1 MFVGSDANE
10 EKVTAKP
17 GNATWLVN
25 KTENETF
32 INSFF
37 SKKGQFLMEN
47 KRHFPQAKF
56 NIALSSNYKF
66 LQVNNLYSYDKT
78 MKISILQM
86 LLQW

>member
-37 SKKGQFLMEN
+37 SKLWSIFDE
-47 KRHFPQAKF
+47 KRKIDVFFGHVYYRRLDE
-56 NIALSSNYKF
+56 ALK
-66 LQVNNLYSYDKT
+66 
-78 MKISILQM
+78 
-86 LLQW
+86 

>member
-25 KTENETF
+25 KTENEPF

-37 SKKGQFLMEN
+37 SKNCQFLMEN
-47 KRHFPQAKF
+47 SVIFRRGVK
-56 NIALSSNYKF
+56 
-66 LQVNNLYSYDKT
+66 VTYST
-78 MKISILQM
+78 S
-86 LLQW
+86 